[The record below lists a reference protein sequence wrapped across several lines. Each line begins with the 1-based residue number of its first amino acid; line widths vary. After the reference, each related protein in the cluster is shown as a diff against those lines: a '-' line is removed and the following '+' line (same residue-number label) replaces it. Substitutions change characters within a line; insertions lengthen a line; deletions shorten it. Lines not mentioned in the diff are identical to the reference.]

1 MLTKILLPVLALGL
15 TVGFTDESTAKK
27 LNIADGK
34 KTFQTYCITCHG
46 AKGKGDGPVGAALKP
61 KPRNFTDTAFMS
73 KESKERMYKVISE
86 GGAKNGLSV
95 MMASWKKTLK
105 PEQINNVLA
114 YLLTFSEDS
123 TKAIADV
130 MNKEKAK

>member
-1 MLTKILLPVLALGL
+1 MLTKILMPALALGL
-15 TVGFTDESTAKK
+15 TLGFADDATAKK
-27 LNIADGK
+27 LNLADGK

-46 AKGKGDGPVGAALKP
+46 AKGKGDGPVGAALNP
-61 KPRNFTDTAFMS
+61 KPRNFTDAAFMS
-73 KESKERMYKVISE
+73 KESKARMYKVISE
-86 GGAKNGLSV
+86 GGQKNGLSM

-130 MNKEKAK
+130 MDKDKAK